1 MWPSLP
7 VYRKRWMWPPFPSGQ
22 ELEFLSIVRGVIAY
36 SVLVT
41 VYPLIGELKQQEGS
55 SSKHRR
61 AHATK
66 HILST
71 ASFDQ
76 NRRM

>member
-41 VYPLIGELKQQEGS
+41 VYPLIG
-55 SSKHRR
+55 
-61 AHATK
+61 
-66 HILST
+66 
-71 ASFDQ
+71 
-76 NRRM
+76 